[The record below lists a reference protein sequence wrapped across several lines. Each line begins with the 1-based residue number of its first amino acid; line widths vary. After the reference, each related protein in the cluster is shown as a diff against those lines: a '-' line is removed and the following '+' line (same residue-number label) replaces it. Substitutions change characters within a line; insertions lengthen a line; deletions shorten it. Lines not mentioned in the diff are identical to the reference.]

1 MLGLR
6 PRRSATEVLVSRV
19 ESALGTCTTVSV
31 LRDGPDEVDAL
42 DAVVSDLAEQAD
54 LLGGS
59 DDPSDQA
66 DVAEIEAVSAL
77 VTARKLELQG
87 IDPRAVRRRAL
98 SELAHVGLAPAP
110 DRVPL
115 LHRAYAGRRR
125 TAEDAVDRVRALI
138 GVLHAAH
145 GADGREVG
153 MSLHRRDL
161 VPWLT
166 PGEKQVLGL
175 LARHGSSAPELAEH
189 RAWVGRRVEGLHA
202 LGWALGLLPDLRPVG
217 FSDVHPDAFVPVGP
231 ALTAGDPAEGVA
243 LRAPAELV
251 ARLDVLT
258 CAHRAV
264 QEHQVGGAR
273 GPLPRDVVPA
283 AIAERRVA
291 LQWLLSRD
299 GWDAI
304 EADTDG
310 HVRVGD

>member
-6 PRRSATEVLVSRV
+6 PRRSATEVLVRRV
-19 ESALGTCTTVSV
+19 EAALGTCTTATV
-31 LRDGPDEVDAL
+31 LRRGPDDVDAL

-59 DDPSDQA
+59 HDPADRSD
-66 DVAEIEAVSAL
+66 VTEIEAVAAL

-87 IDPRAVRRRAL
+87 IDPRVVRRRTLA
-98 SELAHVGLAPAP
+98 ELAHVGLVPAP
-110 DRVPL
+110 DRVPTL
-115 LHRAYAGRRR
+115 LGAYAGRRR

-138 GVLHAAH
+138 GVLHAVH
-145 GADGREVG
+145 GADAREVG
-153 MSLHRRDL
+153 MSLHRRGL
-161 VPWLT
+161 GPWLT

-175 LARHGSSAPELAEH
+175 LARHGSDAPELAEH

-217 FSDVHPDAFVPVGP
+217 FSDVHPDAFAPAGP
-231 ALTAGDPAEGVA
+231 ALAAGDPAEGA
-243 LRAPAELV
+243 RLRSAAELV
-251 ARLDVLT
+251 SRLDVLT

-264 QEHQVGGAR
+264 QEHQVAGAR
-273 GPLPRDVVPA
+273 GPLPPDVVPA

-291 LQWLLSRD
+291 LEWVLGRES
-299 GWDAI
+299 WDAI

-310 HVRVGD
+310 NVRASA